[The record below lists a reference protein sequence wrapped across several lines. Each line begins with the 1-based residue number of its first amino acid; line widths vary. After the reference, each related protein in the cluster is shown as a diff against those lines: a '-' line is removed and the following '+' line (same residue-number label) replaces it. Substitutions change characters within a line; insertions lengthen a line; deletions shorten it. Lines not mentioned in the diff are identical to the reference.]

1 MLSCETSLRC
11 VNKRYEVS
19 IFAQFCAFEQ
29 EFRAVVFVYFQ
40 ETYTAPDAVL
50 SKNVMNKKLLMR
62 RPSMIARAVL
72 EKVVQL
78 SRTPRKMHARKNVR
92 RKEEGDKSAVM

>member
-1 MLSCETSLRC
+1 MT
-11 VNKRYEVS
+11 
-19 IFAQFCAFEQ
+19 
-29 EFRAVVFVYFQ
+29 
-40 ETYTAPDAVL
+40 
-50 SKNVMNKKLLMR
+50 
-62 RPSMIARAVL
+62 ARAVL

>member
-1 MLSCETSLRC
+1 MKCLFLLNFVHLNRNLELSYLF
-11 VNKRYEVS
+11 
-19 IFAQFCAFEQ
+19 I
-29 EFRAVVFVYFQ
+29 FQ

-50 SKNVMNKKLLMR
+50 SKNVMNKKFLMR

-78 SRTPRKMHARKNVR
+78 SRTPCKMHARKNVR

>member
-29 EFRAVVFVYFQ
+29 EFRAVVFVYFPRDLYGPGCGVIEKCYEQ
-40 ETYTAPDAVL
+40 KISHAKAEHDRASSVRKSCTTQPYALQDAC
-50 SKNVMNKKLLMR
+50 
-62 RPSMIARAVL
+62 
-72 EKVVQL
+72 
-78 SRTPRKMHARKNVR
+78 
-92 RKEEGDKSAVM
+92 